1 MEGFLRKGNMKTV
14 QISDKENIVLKDVL
28 ESTVSDL
35 RAEIAQTDSPFFKDQ
50 LREKKE
56 TLLHILKELEE

>member
-1 MEGFLRKGNMKTV
+1 MEGFLRKGDMKTV
-14 QISDKENIVLKDVL
+14 QISDKENTVLKDVL

-35 RAEIAQTDSPFFKDQ
+35 RAEIAHTDSPFFKDQ

-56 TLLHILKELEE
+56 TLLHIQGTEE

>member
-1 MEGFLRKGNMKTV
+1 MKTV

-35 RAEIAQTDSPFFKDQ
+35 RAEIAHTDSPFFKDQ